1 MSGKAIQGLLS
12 RFRWPSSISIV
23 DRFLAVLDPALPALS
38 SKVGPE
44 QIQTSIPPL
53 RGHMQARVCAA
64 AVAPAASVGGMRV
77 VEASLA
83 AAMARLA
90 AARTAAARRW
100 RWEAASAATAGAGAA
115 ASAATAR
122 VDRCRRAPVLP
133 GRQPKA
139 GGPSFRT
146 ADPARIAPLESLG
159 EQVVLT
165 FETLPASRFPRPR
178 PWPGMPDGNTAS
190 SGVNLR
196 SRIKV
201 QRASVRVGSSEFG
214 VPVRRVDVQ
223 PQGNSL
229 AGRPDHHAGHL
240 HSRSR
245 CTRRPLQRSEATEGT
260 AQ

>member
-1 MSGKAIQGLLS
+1 M
-12 RFRWPSSISIV
+12 
-23 DRFLAVLDPALPALS
+23 
-38 SKVGPE
+38 
-44 QIQTSIPPL
+44 
-53 RGHMQARVCAA
+53 
-64 AVAPAASVGGMRV
+64 
-77 VEASLA
+77 A

-90 AARTAAARRW
+90 AALAAVARRW

-146 ADPARIAPLESLG
+146 ADPAPIALVERPG

-165 FETLPASRFPRPR
+165 FETSPASRIQRPQ
-178 PWPGMPDGNTAS
+178 PWSGMPDSSAAS
-190 SGVNLR
+190 SGVKLR
-196 SRIKV
+196 SRIQV
-201 QRASVRVGSSEFG
+201 HRASVQVGSSEFG

-223 PQGNSL
+223 PRGNSL

-245 CTRRPLQRSEATEGT
+245 CTRRPLQRSEAMEGRAHLRAVPHSKLFQSSRLPEVGESILRPRQT
-260 AQ
+260 AEHLGRAILSQVLFG